1 MRIAVVAGLVGEIAN
16 WILFVSLLVI
26 ASSILLFT
34 LNIPLFLAVLCM
46 SLFILPKRWFKWE
59 FPWRLCFF
67 LLTGIFLEISLIL
80 LLSSLETSGYIYIIA
95 VAVPMAMS
103 LILLSN
109 YKWRVSRFISAEN
122 ILIATVLLA
131 VLILLSIL
139 GSWKLKGGL
148 FGFSTLLVMLLMLNY
163 IPPAL
168 RRTELFNFLTKLG
181 NFHTPNDFIEEI
193 IKRANKKGE
202 EAEFLRY
209 RFNEFLDQ
217 IERGDMEHAYVTL
230 ATGILELLEIWKR
243 KKKDKNKRI
252 YVRDKYV
259 DGWKDKIEHN
269 DVRASIVH
277 STPRPSK
284 PQKDL
289 IEDLERKRLILRM
302 FKCDPYV
309 PIKDLLKETA
319 KKYELIEEKRHTSI
333 LR

>member
-1 MRIAVVAGLVGEIAN
+1 MRIAVVAERMGGIAN

-34 LNIPLFLAVLCM
+34 LNLPLFLAVLCM

-80 LLSSLETSGYIYIIA
+80 LLPSLETSGYIYIIA

-168 RRTELFNFLTKLG
+168 RRTELFNFLTKFG

-230 ATGILELLEIWKR
+230 ATGMLELLKVWKG
-243 KKKDKNKRI
+243 KDENKSRYVKN
-252 YVRDKYV
+252 KYV
-259 DGWKDKIEHN
+259 DGWKDELKHD

-277 STPRPSK
+277 STPRQSE
-284 PQKDL
+284 PQKNLIKDL
-289 IEDLERKRLILRM
+289 KRKRQILRM
-302 FKCDPYV
+302 FKGDPYV

-319 KKYELIEEKRHTSI
+319 KKYELIEEKHHTSI